1 MTFKKVLASV
11 LAGTMLVSAFNTI
24 SFAKN
29 SSAVTLAA
37 SGYKFVAAGTEADET
52 VKYHAGD
59 VLFSDDDAVA
69 TVHQDLKLRDITANP
84 VTIGDN
90 TYDHAIASVG
100 DNTALSVDGGE
111 TQEKYRIAFGVTA
124 KKDVTVKVDVKVDPG
139 KTVYLLNSDTGSAN
153 SVATIATPKATEGG
167 ATQQTTLKANVKAG
181 ETVYFAGLG
190 TNAYVYGVD
199 ASVAGEDDVES
210 GSAVETSTEET
221 TAAEESTEATTAAEE
236 SSEATT
242 EAAPVVAG
250 YDFVVDNEAIG
261 DVSNVGDVL
270 FTSDEAEVK
279 ANLPIVLKSPD
290 DGNAVSIGENA
301 YVKYLQSEAEDY
313 TSVTFAGED
322 AVTKIR
328 IAIAITAKKDMTL
341 KVDNKIGSK
350 KINYL
355 IGNYDEAAATA
366 TVLDKYENTGSSSE
380 FGTLTATVKAGETV
394 YFAGKGT
401 NPVFFAAD
409 FDASESSDVST
420 DASTETTT
428 AEEVSTEST
437 TDAQACDV
445 VVAVDSISAKAGD
458 TVEVP
463 VRVTKQPGLATL
475 GVYVAYD
482 PALTLDQAKT
492 AASDAKELFQAA
504 GAGVTIN
511 ADGNPV
517 MYSSVTPEDAPSAA
531 AAKLFSL
538 YVTIPANAAAGTK
551 FNIAPVYTGNAS
563 VEGAFDAL
571 YNQLTVGFVGGVIT
585 VEGTEVS
592 TEAST
597 QASTEA
603 TTSKVEPTSQATT
616 QAVESSSQATTK
628 SQATTSN
635 TETTTSRRRSSGG
648 GGGGSSS
655 GRIVVNGRSSVAT
668 TEASTEATTSSV
680 VDKAD
685 GNATGFTKDIK
696 VTIDSNIVLIGDA
709 EVEMDAAAY
718 IQEESDSTLVPL
730 RFVAIAITE
739 GSVESVQ
746 QADSSE
752 IVSWDADTKT
762 ATIKAMGKVVKFT
775 AGSDIMV
782 VGTDTRVMD
791 NGVVAEITNDRMY
804 VPFRAL
810 GNALGVK
817 VEWDEATRTA
827 IYLAKK

>member
-153 SVATIATPKATEGG
+153 SVATISTPKATEGG
-167 ATQQTTLKANVKAG
+167 ATQQTTLKADVKAG

-210 GSAVETSTEET
+210 GSAVETSTETTTAAEESTETT
-221 TAAEESTEATTAAEE
+221 TAAEESTEATTAAEESTEATTAAEESTETTTAAEESTETTTAAEE

-250 YDFVVDNEAIG
+250 YDFVVDNEAAIG

-270 FTSDEAEVK
+270 FTNDEAEVK

-290 DGNAVSIGENA
+290 DGKAVSIGENA

-428 AEEVSTEST
+428 AEE
-437 TDAQACDV
+437 
-445 VVAVDSISAKAGD
+445 
-458 TVEVP
+458 
-463 VRVTKQPGLATL
+463 
-475 GVYVAYD
+475 
-482 PALTLDQAKT
+482 
-492 AASDAKELFQAA
+492 
-504 GAGVTIN
+504 
-511 ADGNPV
+511 
-517 MYSSVTPEDAPSAA
+517 
-531 AAKLFSL
+531 
-538 YVTIPANAAAGTK
+538 
-551 FNIAPVYTGNAS
+551 
-563 VEGAFDAL
+563 
-571 YNQLTVGFVGGVIT
+571 
-585 VEGTEVS
+585 
-592 TEAST
+592 
-597 QASTEA
+597 
-603 TTSKVEPTSQATT
+603 
-616 QAVESSSQATTK
+616 
-628 SQATTSN
+628 
-635 TETTTSRRRSSGG
+635 ETTT
-648 GGGGSSS
+648 
-655 GRIVVNGRSSVAT
+655 
-668 TEASTEATTSSV
+668 
-680 VDKAD
+680 
-685 GNATGFTKDIK
+685 
-696 VTIDSNIVLIGDA
+696 
-709 EVEMDAAAY
+709 
-718 IQEESDSTLVPL
+718 
-730 RFVAIAITE
+730 ITE
-739 GSVESVQ
+739 
-746 QADSSE
+746 
-752 IVSWDADTKT
+752 
-762 ATIKAMGKVVKFT
+762 
-775 AGSDIMV
+775 
-782 VGTDTRVMD
+782 
-791 NGVVAEITNDRMY
+791 
-804 VPFRAL
+804 
-810 GNALGVK
+810 
-817 VEWDEATRTA
+817 
-827 IYLAKK
+827 